1 MVKKHEEVKKSFFIK
16 DFFRLRRNI
25 CCMEDNFIR
34 FEFEGNINI
43 LLEEWYMRDKRQLRW
58 NLIHCAEY
66 NKS

>member
-1 MVKKHEEVKKSFFIK
+1 
-16 DFFRLRRNI
+16 
-25 CCMEDNFIR
+25 MEDNFIR

-43 LLEEWYMRDKRQLRW
+43 LLEERYMRDKRRLRW